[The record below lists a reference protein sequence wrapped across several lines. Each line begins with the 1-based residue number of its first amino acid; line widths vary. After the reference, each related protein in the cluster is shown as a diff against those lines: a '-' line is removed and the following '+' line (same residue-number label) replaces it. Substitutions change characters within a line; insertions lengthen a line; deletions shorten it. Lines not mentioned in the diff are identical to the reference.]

1 MYEGSLAKIKV
12 GQIWRNTAATRQCIP
27 DLEQHH
33 CSNRT
38 VYGSFRSE
46 DSRCGATPLLRDC
59 VRVNSSGT
67 GKSKHIPDLEEHAY
81 LMLLNTFVRV
91 DNPDLKQHRCY
102 GTEYGSIRFIIT
114 STIFVFFCVAF
125 ILKHLAWRSSISKTS
140 HCLHSTEDVL

>member
-102 GTEYGSIRFIIT
+102 GTEYLSLIHI
-114 STIFVFFCVAF
+114 
-125 ILKHLAWRSSISKTS
+125 
-140 HCLHSTEDVL
+140 